1 MRKNLISSL
10 EFSVFGFFIQNMY
23 LDLMYLFTFFFTS
36 ALSCDFFYYSF
47 NLACV
52 CFNQELA
59 QEVSGILRRIWIM
72 KAIIQFSLLQAES
85 PPPSLACPF
94 FNTMNSVLQLDL
106 ARNFNNKKLMIRKH
120 IHSLA
125 MSSL

>member
-1 MRKNLISSL
+1 MRKHLISSL
-10 EFSVFGFFIQNMY
+10 EFSVFGFFIHNMY
-23 LDLMYLFTFFFTS
+23 LYRLHLFTFILICT
-36 ALSCDFFYYSF
+36 LSCSFFYYSF

-59 QEVSGILRRIWIM
+59 QEVSGILRRIRIM

-94 FNTMNSVLQLDL
+94 FHTMNPVLQLDL